1 MADKTGHCVCQLL
14 KKAMFCGRQNRHTSL
29 LDTCCGRGCPRCMP
43 SSYSVLH
50 T

>member
-14 KKAMFCGRQNRHTSL
+14 KKAMFCGRQNRHTL